1 MGSTSW
7 PFNAEGPVLSK
18 MLDGVCHGIMV
29 KNRRLLTIPC
39 VFTFSFH
46 PPKKKQGASYVVIP
60 FVLPLRWNHPILC
73 APSRNTQ
80 AQNAA
85 DFACTQAS
93 TGAQNAVDVIGIGIV
108 FFQRFI
114 RLYLVFIRLWD
125 SFHHL
130 FQIGGCVC
138 VCFHPSDGWAN
149 SRAHVQQNA
158 AGKGASS
165 PVPPS
170 LRRLMLLT

>member
-1 MGSTSW
+1 M
-7 PFNAEGPVLSK
+7 NIHV
-18 MLDGVCHGIMV
+18 I
-29 KNRRLLTIPC
+29 N
-39 VFTFSFH
+39 
-46 PPKKKQGASYVVIP
+46 VVIP

-93 TGAQNAVDVIGIGIV
+93 TGAQNAVDVIGIV

-138 VCFHPSDGWAN
+138 VCFHPSDG
-149 SRAHVQQNA
+149 
-158 AGKGASS
+158 
-165 PVPPS
+165 
-170 LRRLMLLT
+170 

>member
-1 MGSTSW
+1 
-7 PFNAEGPVLSK
+7 
-18 MLDGVCHGIMV
+18 
-29 KNRRLLTIPC
+29 
-39 VFTFSFH
+39 
-46 PPKKKQGASYVVIP
+46 
-60 FVLPLRWNHPILC
+60 
-73 APSRNTQ
+73 
-80 AQNAA
+80 
-85 DFACTQAS
+85 
-93 TGAQNAVDVIGIGIV
+93 VDVIGIGIV